1 MSNLLLVLL
10 WLSPDK
16 ISREVKSKVA
26 SVGTAYTAD
35 AVNQVVK
42 ALYETYTHVDTVLVF
57 GPDLNGA
64 GELIV
69 EALRGACNDA
79 LRVPCEYVKSLNAAV
94 VDLRWRSEAELKA
107 AVEALYKPRE
117 VPARPRREVP
127 MAMPSRRLPHP
138 APHVIYDVDLEALR
152 AKAVDYILTYGLETE
167 DVLYNVLVLQRGPGG
182 AYTAG
187 PCDLAEGWPCG
198 LDKAD
203 VLLATPAYVKKS
215 DLEKISVNPSIFLRT
230 AYDPHG
236 NFVLADR
243 LYHYDRR
250 GVLLRALELTEANLR
265 REAQKLLPDHAFY
278 LGKEYAAKRLLKEKY
293 VQDSWEGNT

>member
-16 ISREVKSKVA
+16 ISREVKSKA
-26 SVGTAYTAD
+26 AFVGTAYAAD

-42 ALYETYTHVDTVLVF
+42 ALYETYTHVDTVVVF

-94 VDLRWRSEAELKA
+94 IDLRWRSEAELKA
-107 AVEALYKPRE
+107 AVEALYKPRDA
-117 VPARPRREVP
+117 PARPRLEVP
-127 MAMPSRRLPHP
+127 LAAPNRRLPYP
-138 APHVIYDVDLEALR
+138 APHVIYDPELEALR
-152 AKAVDYILTYGLETE
+152 TKAVDYVLTYGVDAR

-182 AYTAG
+182 VYAAR
-187 PCDLAEGWPCG
+187 PCDLVEDWPCG
-198 LDKAD
+198 LDGAD
-203 VLLATPAYVKKS
+203 VLLATPAYVKRS
-215 DLEKISVNPSIFLRT
+215 DLEKVSVDPSIYLHT
-230 AYDPHG
+230 VYDPHG
-236 NFVLADR
+236 NFVLADK
-243 LYHYDRR
+243 LYHYDKR

-265 REAQKLLPDHAFY
+265 REAQKLLPNHAFY
-278 LGKEYAAKRLLKEKY
+278 LGKEHAAKKLLKEKY
-293 VQDSWEGNT
+293 IQDSWEGGT